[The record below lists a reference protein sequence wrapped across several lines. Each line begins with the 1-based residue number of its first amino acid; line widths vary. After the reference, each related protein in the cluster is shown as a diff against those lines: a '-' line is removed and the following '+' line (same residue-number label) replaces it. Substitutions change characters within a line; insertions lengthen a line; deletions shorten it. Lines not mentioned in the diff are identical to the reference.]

1 MKYNP
6 IVFSDIE
13 GLRICKNKDELK
25 GKEKPIKLQFTLTCH
40 TLVINFWLAV
50 SSSYSVINIL

>member
-1 MKYNP
+1 M
-6 IVFSDIE
+6 IFSDIE
-13 GLRICKNKDELK
+13 GLRIYKNKDELK

-50 SSSYSVINIL
+50 NSSYSVINIL